1 MWLLF
6 SAGFGYCNGQ
16 LHFQLKR
23 ANAVDLFMDIGAT
36 QELTRLLLLEGDPP
50 SKSDERVVCPT
61 PSAPPTNNVVSVEVR
76 TSSSKGDGTHTSSI
90 GHRCHGVHQ
99 FVTRLAQR
107 LSASQDRIA
116 KLGRIEKAIAD
127 FHGEV
132 VALVG
137 HLDSSSA
144 DDKATAVPPPSITT
158 DGDTLALVHSLR
170 MYMRMQLAFR
180 DDYEATLKA
189 SLKTVS
195 SAKHKYSTQDRL
207 TTCCENGGHRDELSA
222 KAHVAQ
228 LTLERDALLVHN
240 QTLSKQMDETEA
252 VKALVAVQSM
262 QALEQSR
269 AATEHVLHQL
279 ADVRVELKTALD
291 TVGPGRWQAA
301 QLDDKEQANGL
312 LTQKIESLMRN
323 THGGGGDQQS
333 KGRVEGGGAAV
344 GGNMKGVSSLDADM
358 RQANLKISHLEAENH
373 ANRDQIKD
381 LKAKLQ
387 GYLGSAHAV
396 AFTQAQKD
404 ATRFKERVK
413 DVEGKLAAA
422 EAVVMKTRGQLAE
435 KGTRLQALQSDKKQ
449 AATYVTGFY
458 RTKLEH
464 QAAEILGLRKQIKKM
479 LTLQHQTYFDH
490 SLHKKEHL
498 RLLTRACDIVTQ
510 CLLHHCTLEMVRPA
524 KLTGSNWCDEIS
536 SSNGFSGSIAGMVTP
551 STTIPW
557 LGRHLNQS

>member
-1 MWLLF
+1 
-6 SAGFGYCNGQ
+6 
-16 LHFQLKR
+16 
-23 ANAVDLFMDIGAT
+23 
-36 QELTRLLLLEGDPP
+36 
-50 SKSDERVVCPT
+50 
-61 PSAPPTNNVVSVEVR
+61 
-76 TSSSKGDGTHTSSI
+76 
-90 GHRCHGVHQ
+90 
-99 FVTRLAQR
+99 
-107 LSASQDRIA
+107 
-116 KLGRIEKAIAD
+116 
-127 FHGEV
+127 
-132 VALVG
+132 
-137 HLDSSSA
+137 
-144 DDKATAVPPPSITT
+144 
-158 DGDTLALVHSLR
+158 

-195 SAKHKYSTQDRL
+195 SAKHK
-207 TTCCENGGHRDELSA
+207 DELSA

-252 VKALVAVQSM
+252 MKALVTVQSM

-291 TVGPGRWQAA
+291 TGRWQAA

-435 KGTRLQALQSDKKQ
+435 KGTRLQALQAEYDKIFTALQRESDKKQ
-449 AATYVTGFY
+449 AATSTPESVSADEASRLANDNQYVTGFY

-498 RLLTRACDIVTQ
+498 RLLTRYAELKRLDDKNSTSPI
-510 CLLHHCTLEMVRPA
+510 
-524 KLTGSNWCDEIS
+524 
-536 SSNGFSGSIAGMVTP
+536 IASPTNNQSMRHRHAVSTP
-551 STTIPW
+551 SLHSGDGEARKVDRKQLVRRNQFLERFFREHCGDGDALDNHPMARSPPQSKLKHRATTTSTTSTPIIPTPPSTALQSVVTTTTIPVPMT
-557 LGRHLNQS
+557 GTPPFTPPPRLNTPTTKPKPSKRPASAAVAKPKQVGDPRQSFVVGALVAKDI

>member
-1 MWLLF
+1 
-6 SAGFGYCNGQ
+6 
-16 LHFQLKR
+16 
-23 ANAVDLFMDIGAT
+23 MDIGAT

-137 HLDSSSA
+137 HLDASSA

-195 SAKHKYSTQDRL
+195 SAKHK
-207 TTCCENGGHRDELSA
+207 DELSA

-435 KGTRLQALQSDKKQ
+435 KGTRLQALQAEYDKIFTALQRESDKKQ
-449 AATYVTGFY
+449 AATSTPESVSAD
-458 RTKLEH
+458 E
-464 QAAEILGLRKQIKKM
+464 A
-479 LTLQHQTYFDH
+479 
-490 SLHKKEHL
+490 S
-498 RLLTRACDIVTQ
+498 RLANDNQYECDDR
-510 CLLHHCTLEMVRPA
+510 HCFFPRPA
-524 KLTGSNWCDEIS
+524 RNHSPHGPCVD
-536 SSNGFSGSIAGMVTP
+536 M
-551 STTIPW
+551 
-557 LGRHLNQS
+557 